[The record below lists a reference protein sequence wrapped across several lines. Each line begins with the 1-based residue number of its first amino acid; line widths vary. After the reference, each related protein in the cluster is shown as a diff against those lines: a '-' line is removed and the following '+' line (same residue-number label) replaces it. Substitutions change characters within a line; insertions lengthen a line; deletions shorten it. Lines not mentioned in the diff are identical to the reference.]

1 MSQKKKT
8 KRRHEKILEELI
20 AQNFHKK
27 GKEIVIQVQ
36 ETQRPKQDNPKAKK
50 PKMKHPKTH
59 INQINKDQT
68 QRANIKSGKGKAI
81 NNIQVDPHKDNS

>member
-1 MSQKKKT
+1 MPQHSNDRCPRRKKT

-50 PKMKHPKTH
+50 
-59 INQINKDQT
+59 T
-68 QRANIKSGKGKAI
+68 Q
-81 NNIQVDPHKDNS
+81 DTD

>member
-8 KRRHEKILEELI
+8 KRRHEKILKELI

-50 PKMKHPKTH
+50 PKIQ
-59 INQINKDQT
+59 INQTNKNST
-68 QRANIKSGKGKAI
+68 QRANIKSSKGKAT